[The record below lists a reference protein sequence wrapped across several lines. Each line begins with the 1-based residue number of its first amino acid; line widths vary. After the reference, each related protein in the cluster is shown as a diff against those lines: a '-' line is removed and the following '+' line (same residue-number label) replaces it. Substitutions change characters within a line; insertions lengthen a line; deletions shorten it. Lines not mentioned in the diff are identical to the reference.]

1 MSVVQASHH
10 HRPVRPVRG
19 GWFRVLG
26 VSRVGDGTTRLVV
39 IRGNSG
45 SGKSA
50 TAQEVRRRVGRG
62 VAWVEQD
69 YLRRTLLREHDRPRQ
84 PNIGLIDQTV
94 RYALDSG
101 YHVILE
107 GILYSPTY
115 GEMVRQLIA
124 DHSGQT
130 GVYYFQVPLDETLRR
145 HATKPL
151 AKVVT
156 PEQLRNWYQ
165 PCDLLGVPG
174 EQIIDKASTLDDTAN
189 RIISDLTWTAGGTT
203 PHPVED

>member
-1 MSVVQASHH
+1 MI
-10 HRPVRPVRG
+10 
-19 GWFRVLG
+19 
-26 VSRVGDGTTRLVV
+26 GDGTTRLVV

-45 SGKSA
+45 SGKST

-69 YLRRTLLREHDRPRQ
+69 YLRRVLLREHDRPGQ

-94 RYALDSG
+94 RYALDNG

-115 GEMVRQLIA
+115 GAMVRQLIA
-124 DHSGQT
+124 DHVGDT
-130 GVYYFQVPLDETLRR
+130 GVYYLQIPFEETLRR

-151 AKVVT
+151 SKVVT
-156 PEQLRNWYQ
+156 PEQLRDWYQ
-165 PCDLLGVPG
+165 PCDLLGVRG
-174 EQIIDKASTLDDTAN
+174 EQVIDSSSSLDDTAT
-189 RIISDLTWTAGGTT
+189 RIISDLAWSTGGTVG
-203 PHPVED
+203 HPVED